1 MSALSELSPVT
12 LEPGISD
19 GAHVTEFATPRV
31 RRNRRMQLT
40 LVAPLRPERASR
52 GTFVLVLVGVLGL
65 ALLGMLVINTSLAQ
79 GSFAVQALKGQHQAL
94 LEQEQALLEEVAA
107 AGAPI
112 GLEYRA
118 RQLGMVASQ
127 TPVFITVPD
136 GRVLG
141 KVRPAPGSASQTA
154 ARITAPEGFTA
165 AISEL
170 PTTLAASQ
178 GLPQAQA
185 ALTGEDMLWRELAP
199 ASLRIP
205 GAPLVASAEVGIDD
219 QLMGELVAR

>member
-1 MSALSELSPVT
+1 MSALVEVAPI
-12 LEPGISD
+12 ISD
-19 GAHVTEFATPRV
+19 PEMSDDAHVTEFATPRV
-31 RRNRRMQLT
+31 RRHRRMQLT
-40 LVAPLRPERASR
+40 LVAPLQPERASR
-52 GTFVLVLVGVLGL
+52 GTFVLLLVGVLGL

-79 GSFAVQALKGQHQAL
+79 GSFAVQTLKGQHQAL

-170 PTTLAASQ
+170 PTTFAASQ

-185 ALTGEDMLWRELAP
+185 VLTGEDVLWRELAP
-199 ASLRIP
+199 TFLRIP
-205 GAPLVASAEVGIDD
+205 GTPLVASAVVGADD
-219 QLMGELVAR
+219 QLVGELVAH